1 MSRDTSWIAAAAGG
15 ALACLIAVGAATG
28 QALPAPEPDLAN
40 GQAIAQSKCAAC
52 HAVGMT
58 GDSPLADAPHF
69 RDLHERFDVGDLQEA
84 LAEGIVVG
92 HGPMPAWALSATDVR
107 DLIGYLKSL
116 EPKA

>member
-1 MSRDTSWIAAAAGG
+1 MSRDTSWIAAAGA
-15 ALACLIAVGAATG
+15 ALACLLIVGAATG
-28 QALPAPEPDLAN
+28 QALPQPPPNLAN
-40 GQAIAQSKCAAC
+40 GQAIAQSKCARC

-58 GDSPLADAPHF
+58 GDSPLVDAPKF
-69 RDLHERFDVGDLQEA
+69 RDLHNRFDVADLQEA

-107 DLIGYLKSL
+107 DLIGYLKTL